1 MPARKKNSR
10 NSKGYKKK
18 KSTNPRNYSGRTN
31 FANKRSY
38 IVETKKNTELLV
50 SERLQ
55 EGAFSHF
62 VPISSFL
69 RMSQGTESDQ
79 FQGDSIF
86 SKYISCKLNFVF
98 PKGVNQIIKTY
109 RIQVIHGWM
118 TAPFS
123 LDNSGV
129 SSYARTQVTRAQ
141 LDQMVA
147 ARIGTEWN
155 QAVDRMNFRDKEK
168 KIYKVEGKRWV
179 TVNREGQI
187 ANPGMTNWNRPD
199 NVLNAEPVGG
209 PGDVY
214 MRCDWKP
221 MRKVNLTYSEDTNSP
236 PGTEVP
242 FHYPNEAWVPFICI
256 YTPDK
261 DNINN
266 PDPTKPIPDESRVLL
281 QSMNC
286 HWYSDS

>member
-1 MPARKKNSR
+1 MAPRGKRNNTRNTKRFRAKKT
-10 NSKGYKKK
+10 
-18 KSTNPRNYSGRTN
+18 TNPTTYAGRKN
-31 FANKRSY
+31 FAAKRSL

-55 EGAFSHF
+55 EGSFSHF
-62 VPISSFL
+62 IPISSFL
-69 RMSQGTESDQ
+69 RMNQGLENDQ
-79 FQGDSIF
+79 FQGDSVF
-86 SKYISCKLNFVF
+86 SKYIACKLNFVF
-98 PKGVNQIIKTY
+98 PKGENQILDTY

-118 TAPFS
+118 TAPFA

-129 SSYARTQVTRAQ
+129 SSYARSNVSRAE
-141 LDQMVA
+141 LDQMVS

-179 TVNREGQI
+179 TINREGQI
-187 ANPGMTNWNRPD
+187 GNPG
-199 NVLNAEPVGG
+199 AEHWSSGSVPVGG

-221 MRKVNLTYSEDTNSP
+221 MRKVNYTYSDDTNSTITP
-236 PGTEVP
+236 SPYH
-242 FHYPNEAWVPFICI
+242 FPNEAWVPFICI

-266 PDPTKPIPDESRVLL
+266 PDPTKPMPDESRILL

>member
-1 MPARKKNSR
+1 MVKYTKSRKPRRNRGKTYNS
-10 NSKGYKKK
+10 K
-18 KSTNPRNYSGRTN
+18 KSTNPKRYSGRKN
-31 FANKRSY
+31 YSNKRSY
-38 IVETKKNTELLV
+38 IVETKKNTEVLV
-50 SERLQ
+50 SEYLQ

-62 VPISSFL
+62 IPISSFL
-69 RMSQGTESDQ
+69 RMNHGLETDQ

-86 SKYISCKLNFVF
+86 SKYISCKLNFIF
-98 PKGVNQIIKTY
+98 PKGENQILNTY

-123 LDNSGV
+123 LDSSGV
-129 SSYARTQVTRAQ
+129 SSFSRGSVSRAE
-141 LDQMVA
+141 LDSIVA
-147 ARIGTEWN
+147 NRIGTEWN

-168 KIYKVEGKRWV
+168 KIYKVEGKRWIH
-179 TVNREGQI
+179 VNREGQI
-187 ANPGMTNWNRPD
+187 GNPG
-199 NVLNAEPVGG
+199 AEHWSSGSVPVGG

-221 MRKVNLTYSEDTNSP
+221 MRKVNLTYSNDANSSLP
-236 PGTEVP
+236 AAP
-242 FHYPNEAWVPFICI
+242 FHYPNEAWIPFICI

-261 DNINN
+261 DNLNN
-266 PDPTKPIPDESRVLL
+266 PDPSKPMPDESRVLL

>member
-1 MPARKKNSR
+1 MPQKSKSTRKRPTKKYS
-10 NSKGYKKK
+10 SKRT
-18 KSTNPRNYSGRTN
+18 TNPRSYRGRKN
-31 FANKRSY
+31 FSQKRGY
-38 IVETKKNTELLV
+38 IVETKKNTEVLV

-69 RMSQGTESDQ
+69 RMNQGMDTDQ
-79 FQGDSIF
+79 FLGDNIF

-98 PKGVNQIIKTY
+98 PKGPNQILNTY

-118 TAPFS
+118 TAPFA
-123 LDNSGV
+123 LDTSGV
-129 SSYARTQVTRAQ
+129 SSYARDAVSRAQ
-141 LDQMVA
+141 LDQMVS
-147 ARIGTEWN
+147 ARVGTEWN

-168 KIYKVEGKRWV
+168 KIYKVEGKRWI

-187 ANPGMTNWNRPD
+187 GNPG
-199 NVLNAEPVGG
+199 AEHWSSGSVPVGG

-221 MRKVNLTYSEDTNSP
+221 MRKVRLTYSTDINSTLP
-236 PGTEVP
+236 PSP
-242 FHYPNEAWVPFICI
+242 YHYPNESWIPFICI

-261 DNINN
+261 DNLNN
-266 PDPTKPIPDESRVLL
+266 PDPTKPMPDESRILL

-286 HWYSDS
+286 HWYTDS